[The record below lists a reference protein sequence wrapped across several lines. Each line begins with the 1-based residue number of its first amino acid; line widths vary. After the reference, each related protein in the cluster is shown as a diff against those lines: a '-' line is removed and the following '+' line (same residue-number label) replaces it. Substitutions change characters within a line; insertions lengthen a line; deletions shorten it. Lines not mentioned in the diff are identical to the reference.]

1 MRNGSS
7 LDPQILI
14 AKWCRTLNSL
24 SALSA
29 EANERKTEVFI

>member
-1 MRNGSS
+1 MREGCS

-14 AKWCRTLNSL
+14 AKWCRTLNNL

-29 EANERKTEVFI
+29 EADEIKTEVFI